1 MKQSPIRDESSSIAL
16 SPASKKLPETPV
28 GLEFDQNQDRDDD
41 RKEALLESVP
51 ESERWNPVPGSTGV
65 ESPTN
70 SSVDEDVDGRSVHEQ
85 LVEEGAADAAVD
97 SRKQS
102 SKSDD

>member
-16 SPASKKLPETPV
+16 SPTSKKLPETPV